1 MRRLTVRRG
10 LFWFLRSLPRYL
22 VLLLFLMIVAVPVL
36 WIVLGS
42 GKTLEEIF
50 LIPIQWFPRVWQWSN
65 YTDAWKRLPFMRWT
79 QNSLIMTVCITAGH
93 LLLGSM
99 AGYGFSKF
107 TFPGQRAAF
116 LFVLSTMMLPVQV
129 TAISLFMIM
138 KRFGWVNTYQ
148 GLITPLLVNAFSVF
162 FMRQYIL
169 CLPNDLI
176 DAARMDG
183 ASELRIFVAV
193 ILPLCA
199 PALTGLGVLVALGAW
214 GEFLWPLII
223 SGSDKMLTLPIG
235 LAMFKNMNW
244 TPFNQLL
251 AMSVVV
257 TIFPVLLFVLFQR
270 QLVESG
276 VLTGMK

>member
-1 MRRLTVRRG
+1 MRRARVHDSLICFV
-10 LFWFLRSLPRYL
+10 RSLPRYL
-22 VLLLFLMIVAVPVL
+22 VLLLFLIIVAVPVL
-36 WIVLGS
+36 FIVLGS
-42 GKTLEEIF
+42 GKTLAEVIHQ
-50 LIPIQWFPRVWQWSN
+50 PIQWFPRVWQWSN
-65 YTDAWKRLPFMRWT
+65 FTGAWNRLPFARWT
-79 QNSLIMTVCITAGH
+79 LNSLIMTICITAGH
-93 LLLGSM
+93 LILGSM

-107 TFPGQRAAF
+107 TFRGQRAAF

-169 CLPNDLI
+169 SLPNDLI

-183 ASELRIFVAV
+183 AGELRIFVSV
-193 ILPLCA
+193 VLPLCT

-214 GEFLWPLII
+214 SEFLWPLII

-244 TPFNQLL
+244 SPFNELL
-251 AMSVVV
+251 AMSVLVS
-257 TIFPVLLFVLFQR
+257 ILPCLLFALFQR